1 MKSILSTGM
10 QNIPQRQP
18 FGTITDM
25 HMNELRINPIKR
37 FGDIFLALVIL
48 LVIWPLILVIALS
61 VLFII
66 GRPILFI
73 QKRPGFKGKAFN
85 LLKFRSMADRRN
97 DKGELLPDNERLTR
111 FGKFLRNYSLDELP
125 ELFNVLRGEM
135 SLVGPRP
142 LLMQYLDRY
151 SPEQARRHNVLPGIT
166 GWAQVNGRNTLT
178 WQDKFQ
184 MDVWY
189 VDNWSIGLD
198 IKILLITV
206 WKVIRR
212 EGINEPGFAT
222 SQEFMGNK
230 D

>member
-37 FGDIFLALVIL
+37 FGDVFLASVIL

-61 VLFII
+61 VLFFI

-85 LLKFRSMADRRN
+85 LLKFRSMTDRFN
-97 DKGELLPDNERLTR
+97 DQGELLPDNQRLTG

-125 ELFNVLRGEM
+125 ELINVLRGEM

-189 VDNWSIGLD
+189 VDNWSVGLD
-198 IKILLITV
+198 IKILLITI